1 MLSANSRLLNLL
13 ALALFVATSTGAAAQ
28 RAQCDTVKSRYI
40 SSPVGYCALL
50 PPSYDSQPAK
60 KFPVLYFL
68 HGLGGDQTFLVS
80 TGAWNMIA
88 DGWEQKRFT
97 EFVIITPQANN
108 SFYINSKNGKMK
120 YEDFFIRDFVPQ
132 IEKKFRLVGTRSG
145 RAISGISMGGYG
157 ALRLAFKYPQMFVS
171 AAGLMPALMEEL
183 PHGSQ
188 NAGFTAFFGSAFGSP
203 LDETFWKANT
213 PFVYAKTA
221 NFAGMHV
228 FLSCGEQDNY
238 TFDRGT
244 REMDRLLTQRH
255 VAHVTRLGPGE
266 HDWQFVAQYLLESL
280 EYQAKS
286 FAPSK

>member
-1 MLSANSRLLNLL
+1 M
-13 ALALFVATSTGAAAQ
+13 
-28 RAQCDTVKSRYI
+28 
-40 SSPVGYCALL
+40 SSPVGYCTLL
-50 PPSYDSQPAK
+50 PPNYDAQPAK

-108 SFYINSKNGKMK
+108 SFYIDSKNGKMK

-132 IEKKFRLVGTRSG
+132 MEKKFRLAGTRSG

-203 LDETFWKANT
+203 LDEAFWKANT
-213 PFVYAKTA
+213 PFVYARRA
-221 NFAGMHV
+221 NFAGMRV

-238 TFDRGT
+238 GFDRGT
-244 REMDRLLTQRH
+244 RQMDKLLSQRH
-255 VAHVTRLGPGE
+255 VAHETHLSPGQ
-266 HDWQFVAQYLLESL
+266 HNWQFVAQYLLESL
-280 EYQAKS
+280 EYQAKA
-286 FAPSK
+286 FAPSR